1 MQGGLIACQ
10 LDQFLSTYHLLEIK
24 VVSFDMNVQGYFF
37 FFLNFITNSFWK
49 QWLERWL

>member
-24 VVSFDMNVQGYFF
+24 VVSFDMNVQGF
-37 FFLNFITNSFWK
+37 FFLNFIANSFWK
-49 QWLERWL
+49 RWLERWL